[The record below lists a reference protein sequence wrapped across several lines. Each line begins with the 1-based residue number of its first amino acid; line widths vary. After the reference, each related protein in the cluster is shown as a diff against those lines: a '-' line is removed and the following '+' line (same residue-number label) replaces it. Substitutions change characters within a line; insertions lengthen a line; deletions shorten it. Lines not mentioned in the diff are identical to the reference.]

1 MSKYRF
7 IVRNYHA
14 IQEAD
19 IIIDGITI
27 LSGINGCGKSTLSR
41 WLYYLIKGTADFEN
55 NLLHEFIKK
64 LQSLIDRM
72 SFVCRDLERMKR
84 ANLFSEKEDSARD
97 KLYEIQEQLKQLK
110 SYSPQHVELAQNLF
124 LKATAITENTLLQNL
139 LDEKISDARKERI
152 MTFLNGTITNKDLSQ
167 AIDDFTEQNRRLANK
182 LASTLLSE
190 INERSAYTFFETL
203 NRQFHTENDYPPY
216 IQLEEDEVNIIDEH
230 LSNLYN
236 LHDAIY
242 IDTPMSITS
251 DATDNIFWNSLRT
264 LITDEQKRDESTDI
278 KKLLFRIKSLIDGE
292 AVLKKED
299 NLFLPKELRYI
310 SSDQQINIRLSE
322 VATGFKTF
330 SYLQRLLENGYLNEE
345 TLLMIDEPEAHL
357 HPQWIVEFARILVLL
372 NKTLGLKIMIASHN
386 PDMVSAIHDIAEKEG
401 ILPHTHF
408 YVAQQC
414 PDNKHKFVYKD
425 LGHEI
430 SEIFESFNIALDR
443 IKEYGATGL

>member
-1 MSKYRF
+1 
-7 IVRNYHA
+7 
-14 IQEAD
+14 
-19 IIIDGITI
+19 
-27 LSGINGCGKSTLSR
+27 
-41 WLYYLIKGTADFEN
+41 
-55 NLLHEFIKK
+55 
-64 LQSLIDRM
+64 
-72 SFVCRDLERMKR
+72 
-84 ANLFSEKEDSARD
+84 
-97 KLYEIQEQLKQLK
+97 
-110 SYSPQHVELAQNLF
+110 
-124 LKATAITENTLLQNL
+124 
-139 LDEKISDARKERI
+139 
-152 MTFLNGTITNKDLSQ
+152 
-167 AIDDFTEQNRRLANK
+167 
-182 LASTLLSE
+182 
-190 INERSAYTFFETL
+190 
-203 NRQFHTENDYPPY
+203 
-216 IQLEEDEVNIIDEH
+216 
-230 LSNLYN
+230 
-236 LHDAIY
+236 
-242 IDTPMSITS
+242 MSITS

-278 KKLLFRIKSLIDGE
+278 KKLLFRIRSLIDGE

-310 SSDQQINIRLSE
+310 SNDRQINIRLSE

-357 HPQWIVEFARILVLL
+357 HPQWIVEFARMLVLL

-414 PDNKHKFVYKD
+414 PDNKHKFVYKA
-425 LGHEI
+425 LGNEI

>member
-41 WLYYLIKGTADFEN
+41 WLYYLIKGTANFEN
-55 NLLHEFIKK
+55 NLQHEFIKK

-72 SFVCRDLERMKR
+72 SFVCKDLERMNRKS
-84 ANLFSEKEDSARD
+84 LFSDKEDSAKD
-97 KLYEIQEQLKQLK
+97 KLYEIQEQLKLLEN
-110 SYSPQHVELAQNLF
+110 YSPQHIELAQNLF
-124 LKATAITENTLLQNL
+124 LQATAITENALLQNL
-139 LDEKISDARKERI
+139 DDKISDARKERI
-152 MTFLNGTITNKDLSQ
+152 MAYLNAAITNKSLPQ
-167 AIDDFTEQNRRLANK
+167 AIDDFTEQNRRLANR

-190 INERSAYTFFETL
+190 INERSAQTFFETL
-203 NRQFHTENDYPPY
+203 NRQFHTENDCPPY
-216 IQLEEDEVNIIDEH
+216 IQLEEDEVSIIDDH

-264 LITDEQKRDESTDI
+264 LITDEQKKDESKDI
-278 KKLLFRIKSLIDGE
+278 KKLLFRIRSLIDGE

-310 SSDQQINIRLSE
+310 SNDRQINIRLSE

-357 HPQWIVEFARILVLL
+357 HPQWIVEFARMLVLL

-386 PDMVSAIHDIAEKEG
+386 PDMVSDIAEKEG

-414 PDNKHKFVYKD
+414 PDNKHKFIYKA
-425 LGHEI
+425 LGNEI

>member
-41 WLYYLIKGTADFEN
+41 WLYYLIKGTANFEN
-55 NLLHEFIKK
+55 NLQHEFIKK

-72 SFVCRDLERMKR
+72 GFVCRDLERMNRKS
-84 ANLFSEKEDSARD
+84 LFSDKEDSAKD
-97 KLYEIQEQLKQLK
+97 KLYEIQEQLKQLEI
-110 SYSPQHVELAQNLF
+110 YSPQHIELAQNLF
-124 LKATAITENTLLQNL
+124 LQATAITENALLQNL
-139 LDEKISDARKERI
+139 DDKISDARKERI
-152 MTFLNGTITNKDLSQ
+152 MAYLNAAITNKSLPQ

-182 LASTLLSE
+182 LSSTLLSE
-190 INERSAYTFFETL
+190 INERSAQTFFETL
-203 NRQFHTENDYPPY
+203 NRQFHTGNDCPPY
-216 IQLEEDEVNIIDEH
+216 IQLEEDEVSIIDDH

-278 KKLLFRIKSLIDGE
+278 KKLLFRIRSLIDGE

-310 SSDQQINIRLSE
+310 SNDRQINIRLSE

-330 SYLQRLLENGYLNEE
+330 SYLQRLLENGHLNEE

-357 HPQWIVEFARILVLL
+357 HPQWIVEFARMLVLL

-414 PDNKHKFVYKD
+414 PDNKHKFVYKA
-425 LGHEI
+425 LGNEI

>member
-41 WLYYLIKGTADFEN
+41 WLYYLIKGTANFEN
-55 NLLHEFIKK
+55 NLQHEFIKK

-72 SFVCRDLERMKR
+72 GFVCRDLERMNRKS
-84 ANLFSEKEDSARD
+84 LFSDKEDSAKD
-97 KLYEIQEQLKQLK
+97 KLYEIQEQLKQLEI
-110 SYSPQHVELAQNLF
+110 YSPQHIELAQNLF
-124 LKATAITENTLLQNL
+124 LQATAITENALLQNL
-139 LDEKISDARKERI
+139 DDKISDARKERI
-152 MTFLNGTITNKDLSQ
+152 MAYLNAAITNKSLPQ

-182 LASTLLSE
+182 LSSTLLSE
-190 INERSAYTFFETL
+190 INERSAQTFFETL
-203 NRQFHTENDYPPY
+203 NRQFHTGNDCPPY
-216 IQLEEDEVNIIDEH
+216 IQLEEDEVSIIDDH

-278 KKLLFRIKSLIDGE
+278 KKLLFRIRSLIDGE

-310 SSDQQINIRLSE
+310 SNDRQINIRLSE

-357 HPQWIVEFARILVLL
+357 HPQWIVEFARMLVLL

-386 PDMVSAIHDIAEKEG
+386 PDMVSAIHVQAAKRFVRLSQNELCDF
-401 ILPHTHF
+401 HF
-408 YVAQQC
+408 Y
-414 PDNKHKFVYKD
+414 
-425 LGHEI
+425 
-430 SEIFESFNIALDR
+430 
-443 IKEYGATGL
+443 

>member
-41 WLYYLIKGTADFEN
+41 WLYYLIKGTANFEN
-55 NLLHEFIKK
+55 NLQHEFIKK

-72 SFVCRDLERMKR
+72 SFVCRDLERMNRKS
-84 ANLFSEKEDSARD
+84 LFSDKEDSAKD
-97 KLYEIQEQLKQLK
+97 KLYEIQEQLKLLEN
-110 SYSPQHVELAQNLF
+110 YSPQHIELAQNLF
-124 LKATAITENTLLQNL
+124 LQATAITENALLQNL
-139 LDEKISDARKERI
+139 DDKISDARKERI
-152 MTFLNGTITNKDLSQ
+152 MAYLNAAITNKSLPQ
-167 AIDDFTEQNRRLANK
+167 AIDDFTEQNRRLANR

-190 INERSAYTFFETL
+190 INERSAQTFFETL
-203 NRQFHTENDYPPY
+203 NRQFHTENDCPPY
-216 IQLEEDEVNIIDEH
+216 IQLEEDEVSIIDDH

-264 LITDEQKRDESTDI
+264 LITDEQKKDESKDI
-278 KKLLFRIKSLIDGE
+278 KKLLFRIRSLIDGE

-310 SSDQQINIRLSE
+310 SNDRQINIRLSE

-330 SYLQRLLENGYLNEE
+330 SDLQRLLENGYLNEE

-357 HPQWIVEFARILVLL
+357 HPQWIVEFARMLVLL

-414 PDNKHKFVYKD
+414 PDNKHKFIYKA
-425 LGHEI
+425 LGNEI

>member
-19 IIIDGITI
+19 ITIDGITI

-41 WLYYLIKGTADFEN
+41 WLYYLIKSTANFEN
-55 NLLHEFIKK
+55 NLQHEFIKK

-72 SFVCRDLERMKR
+72 SFVCRDLERTR
-84 ANLFSEKEDSARD
+84 RINGALEKEDSVRD
-97 KLYEIQEQLKQLK
+97 KLYDIQEQLKQLK
-110 SYSPQHVELAQNLF
+110 NYSPQHVELAQNLF
-124 LKATAITENTLLQNL
+124 LKATAITENALLQNL
-139 LDEKISDARKERI
+139 DEKMSDARKERI
-152 MTFLNGTITNKDLSQ
+152 MAYLNAAITNKSLPQ

-190 INERSAYTFFETL
+190 INERSAQTFFETL
-203 NRQFHTENDYPPY
+203 NRQFHTENDCPPY
-216 IQLEEDEVNIIDEH
+216 IQLEEDEVSIIDEH

-264 LITDEQKRDESTDI
+264 LITDEQKRNESADI
-278 KKLLFRIKSLIDGE
+278 KKLLYRIKSLIDGE

-299 NLFLPKELRYI
+299 NLFIPKELRYI
-310 SSDQQINIRLSE
+310 SSDRQINIRLSE

-414 PDNKHKFVYKD
+414 PDDKHKFVYKA
-425 LGHEI
+425 LVHEI

>member
-1 MSKYRF
+1 M
-7 IVRNYHA
+7 
-14 IQEAD
+14 
-19 IIIDGITI
+19 G
-27 LSGINGCGKSTLSR
+27 
-41 WLYYLIKGTADFEN
+41 
-55 NLLHEFIKK
+55 
-64 LQSLIDRM
+64 
-72 SFVCRDLERMKR
+72 FVCRDLERMNRKS
-84 ANLFSEKEDSARD
+84 LFSDKEDSAKD
-97 KLYEIQEQLKQLK
+97 KLYEIQEQLKQLEI
-110 SYSPQHVELAQNLF
+110 YSPQHIELAQNLF
-124 LKATAITENTLLQNL
+124 LQATAITENALLQNL
-139 LDEKISDARKERI
+139 DDKISDARKERI
-152 MTFLNGTITNKDLSQ
+152 MAYLNAAITNKSLPQ

-182 LASTLLSE
+182 LSSTLLSE
-190 INERSAYTFFETL
+190 INERSAQTFFETL
-203 NRQFHTENDYPPY
+203 NRQFHTGNDCPPY
-216 IQLEEDEVNIIDEH
+216 IQLEEDEVSIIDDH

-278 KKLLFRIKSLIDGE
+278 KKLLFRIRSLIDGE

-310 SSDQQINIRLSE
+310 SNDRQINIRLSE

-357 HPQWIVEFARILVLL
+357 HPQWIVEFARMLVLL

-414 PDNKHKFVYKD
+414 PDNKHKFVYKA
-425 LGHEI
+425 LGNEI

>member
-41 WLYYLIKGTADFEN
+41 WLYYLIKGTANFEN
-55 NLLHEFIKK
+55 NLQHEFIKK

-72 SFVCRDLERMKR
+72 GFVCRDLERMNRKS
-84 ANLFSEKEDSARD
+84 LFSDKEDSAKD
-97 KLYEIQEQLKQLK
+97 KLYEIQEQLKQLEI
-110 SYSPQHVELAQNLF
+110 YSPQHIELAQNLF
-124 LKATAITENTLLQNL
+124 LQATAITENALLQNL
-139 LDEKISDARKERI
+139 DDKISDARKERI
-152 MTFLNGTITNKDLSQ
+152 MAYLNAAITNKSLPQ
-167 AIDDFTEQNRRLANK
+167 AIDDLANK
-182 LASTLLSE
+182 LSSTLLSE
-190 INERSAYTFFETL
+190 INERSAQTFFETL
-203 NRQFHTENDYPPY
+203 NRQFHTGNDCPPY
-216 IQLEEDEVNIIDEH
+216 IQLEEDEVSIIDDH

-278 KKLLFRIKSLIDGE
+278 KKLLFRIRSLIDGE

-310 SSDQQINIRLSE
+310 SNDRQINIRLSE

-357 HPQWIVEFARILVLL
+357 HPQWIVEFARMLVLL

-414 PDNKHKFVYKD
+414 PDNKHKFVYKA
-425 LGHEI
+425 LGNEI